1 MPERLRTWAPA
12 LILAAGGL
20 LVAARSTPRAVVP
33 REPLATI
40 PMRLAGAQ
48 AIDVPVSEEVRR
60 VAGMSEYVNRWYTS
74 ADSSRSFWL
83 YVGYYAQQSQG
94 QTIHSPKN
102 CLPGAGWETLQVGT
116 DTVATPTRTFV
127 VNRYIIARD
136 GEQALVY
143 YWYQGRGRIESDE
156 YRVKWNLLRDAAL
169 HGTTEE
175 ALARVI
181 VPLAS
186 AGGER
191 RMGLDER
198 QAKVLAR
205 ELTAQLIPELERVL
219 PAGA

>member
-1 MPERLRTWAPA
+1 MSERLRTWAPA
-12 LILAAGGL
+12 LILAVGCM
-20 LVAARSTPRAVVP
+20 LVAARSEPRPVST

-40 PMRLAGAQ
+40 PMRLAGAE
-48 AIDVPVSEEVRR
+48 ARDIPVSEEVRR
-60 VAGMSEYVNRWYTS
+60 VAGMSEYVNRWYMS

-83 YVGYYAQQSQG
+83 YVGYYAHQSQG
-94 QTIHSPKN
+94 HTVHSPRN
-102 CLPGAGWETLQVGT
+102 CLPGSGWEPLQVGV
-116 DTVATPTRTFV
+116 DTVPVGMRRVV

-143 YWYQGRGRIESDE
+143 YWYQGRGRVESDE

-198 QAKVLAR
+198 QARTLAR
-205 ELTAQLIPELERVL
+205 ELTAQLVPELERTL
-219 PAGA
+219 PSGA